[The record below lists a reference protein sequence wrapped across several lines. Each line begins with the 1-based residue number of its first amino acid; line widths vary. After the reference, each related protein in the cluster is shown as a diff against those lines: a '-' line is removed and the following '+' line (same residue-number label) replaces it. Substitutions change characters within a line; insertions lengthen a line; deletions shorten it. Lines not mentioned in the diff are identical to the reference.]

1 VGVAMRQAYIKKK
14 RKEKYRRILMIPF
27 TVILCITA
35 IGFGIFAGNTLF
47 LMDMD
52 IVKNIDTENFKETLN
67 LSLPIINTVYNS
79 GNISASLLN
88 DIKDVIGYIFN
99 FQLNSPITI
108 LNSQS
113 PYLSS
118 YYNNILI
125 AQGEKVPEHELE
137 DTENPDPGKKLD
149 DKIAQEDPG
158 DKNGYDNGYIIENS
172 DGYLEGG
179 SGIEYIPGP
188 DDPGGEF
195 LEGID
200 VAWFHEETEDRDL
213 SKLEVQTSGK
223 IEIQN
228 ETKYKIDIEA
238 LLKEP
243 LKIKFDKK
251 GPKILIYHTHTTEA
265 YLKNLADLGK
275 KDSPNSSPDPR
286 SNVVRVGNEL
296 AQTLQKTYGIEVI
309 HNGTVHDYI
318 YNNSYGNSLNT
329 VTQILKSYPSIK
341 ITLDIHRDGLAKDQG
356 KLRRVKEIDGKAV
369 AQVMFVIGTDANGFK
384 HPNWKENLKLALK
397 LQEKLNEICPGLA
410 RPILISKNRYNQ
422 HLTTGSLIIEI
433 GGDGNT
439 LNEALEST
447 KYVAKAIN
455 EVISKLSN

>member
-1 VGVAMRQAYIKKK
+1 
-14 RKEKYRRILMIPF
+14 MIPLTIIF
-27 TVILCITA
+27 CLVA
-35 IGFGIFAGNTLF
+35 VSFGIIAGDALF
-47 LMDMD
+47 SMDMD
-52 IVKNIDTENFKETLN
+52 IVRNVDTENFKETLN

-88 DIKDVIGYIFN
+88 EIKDVIGYIFN
-99 FQLNSPITI
+99 FQLNSPVTI

-113 PYLSS
+113 PYFNS
-118 YYNNILI
+118 YYNNIII
-125 AQGEKVPEHELE
+125 AQKESIPEPEQEDDGES
-137 DTENPDPGKKLD
+137 DSD
-149 DKIAQEDPG
+149 DKIAQEDTE
-158 DKNGYDNGYIIENS
+158 DNNE
-172 DGYLEGG
+172 YLEGG
-179 SGIEYIPGP
+179 SGIEYVP
-188 DDPGGEF
+188 DTGDLEGEY

-213 SKLEVQTSGK
+213 SKLEVQSSGK

-228 ETKYKIDIEA
+228 ETKYKIDIQA

-251 GPKILIYHTHTTEA
+251 GPKILVYHTHTTEA
-265 YLKNLADLGK
+265 YLKNIADLGK
-275 KDSPNSSPDPR
+275 KDSPNSSSDPR
-286 SNVVRVGNEL
+286 NNVVRVGNEL
-296 AQTLQKTYGIEVI
+296 AQHLEKTYGIEVI

-341 ITLDIHRDGLAKDQG
+341 ITLDIHRDGLTKDQG
-356 KLRRVKEIDGKAV
+356 KLRTTKEIDGKTA

-455 EVISKLSN
+455 EVISSLSN

>member
-1 VGVAMRQAYIKKK
+1 MRQAYIKKK
-14 RKEKYRRILMIPF
+14 RKEKYRRIFMIPL

-35 IGFGIFAGNTLF
+35 ISFGIFAGNTLF
-47 LMDMD
+47 SMDMD
-52 IVKNIDTENFKETLN
+52 IVKNIDTENFKGTLN

-79 GNISASLLN
+79 GNISTSLLN
-88 DIKDVIGYIFN
+88 EIKDVIGYIFN
-99 FQLNSPITI
+99 FQLNSPVTI

-113 PYLSS
+113 PYFNT

-125 AQGEKVPEHELE
+125 AQKESISEPELE
-137 DTENPDPGKKLD
+137 DTGGSDPDDYSARDDTNDEN
-149 DKIAQEDPG
+149 Q
-158 DKNGYDNGYIIENS
+158 
-172 DGYLEGG
+172 YLEGG
-179 SGIEYIPGP
+179 SGIEYIPDMEGYE
-188 DDPGGEF
+188 GEF